1 MTACDYSALREA
13 TGQLARLGLSLQTVI
28 PLALP
33 ADDFPQTRLNS
44 TTGQREIQRDRN
56 GRPLPAFVGK
66 NPSFWLADGQPRLT
80 SQSQPAV
87 ESEVLKRLAIAERL
101 GRPIGLAVIPSKEVV
116 VIDFDRK
123 NYPTQEAL
131 DQDWMRLLDLYPELT
146 ETRIERTPGGGV
158 HIYLRLADGM
168 DSWRTAAGKLHC
180 NFTTVPGGEHRGEVL
195 AGTRVC
201 VCAPTRN
208 DSGVYEL
215 VNPEYAYS
223 LIEVRTLGAI
233 GIYPRARATGATTKQ
248 PQRPKRS
255 TGPQPQASGSA
266 APALVELIGSK
277 AREVLAGGSPYCGN
291 EGAAVDRSSQLT
303 GFLKEV
309 YSWVNLLNDHG
320 LRFSG
325 SPDDLIAQAVAALAI
340 EDKADRVVGTIEMA
354 DCRHRDSDAA
364 LRRYR
369 RLSGGS
375 AAGTV
380 SSGSTDAPQDAA
392 GQEKPLGKPTLQ
404 QVLEKLAAAGPSG
417 SELSF
422 RLERI
427 AGDHD
432 RSLRDVQGLYREL
445 VEEKEAALDADDSLD
460 QLEQLGATGDL
471 DVLSLIPPVL
481 VKALEGIRHSA
492 EFQHSTLL
500 AVLLAGFSAAL
511 PLRSWIELDPA
522 EDFSQP
528 LTLWVLLLMPSGELK
543 TPLLH
548 RLLVKP
554 WQQSVDA
561 VVEQAFKRQLEEWEL
576 RKQDS
581 DNGDGPPPGPRPR
594 LPQTLV
600 TEDITVQGMEVHL
613 EIHDRWANRSIC
625 LWLDEAA
632 AALRQMADPARA
644 GKDASLGGWLLS
656 RYDGTGARGAKV
668 DQTRER
674 HYKSCRLAMVAGCQ
688 PDVYREI
695 TGDADQ
701 SGLSARFIV
710 VEQLSV
716 EQHFPPCWTEEEVQ
730 RADALKE
737 LLVRCYGFLAR
748 IEQLHLRLAP
758 EAFALFQAERAAMY
772 QRKRASISAAE
783 RSLANK
789 AAGRI
794 GRLAALFHLLWCVA
808 EREEGPISLGDNQVG
823 VEAMQRAI
831 RFNRFLLDQ
840 TVGVR
845 LTSAG
850 NSALG
855 ALMLKLQRV
864 AWEKRT
870 PLALSTLRRALSGKQ
885 RPESAEV
892 LHALQVL
899 EERGYGVLEPME
911 YRGQQ
916 GWKYTASK
924 PLLTAS

>member
-13 TGQLARLGLSLQTVI
+13 TGQLARLGISLQTVI

-33 ADDFPQTRLNS
+33 ADGFPQTRLNR

-87 ESEVLKRLAIAERL
+87 ESEVLKRIEIAERL
-101 GRPIGLAVIPSKEVV
+101 GRPIGLAVIPSKEAV

-123 NYPTQEAL
+123 NYPAQEAL

-223 LIEVRTLGAI
+223 LIEVRTLAAI

-255 TGPQPQASGSA
+255 TGPQPQASGPA

-291 EGAAVDRSSQLT
+291 EGAAVDRSAQLT
-303 GFLKEV
+303 GFVKELC
-309 YSWVNLLNDHG
+309 SWVNLLNDHG

-325 SPDDLIAQAVAALAI
+325 SPDDLIGQAVTALAI
-340 EDKADRVVGTIEMA
+340 EDKADRVVATIEMA
-354 DCRHRDSDAA
+354 HCRHRDSDAA

-375 AAGTV
+375 AAGTF

-543 TPLLH
+543 TPLLN

-561 VVEQAFKRQLEEWEL
+561 VVEQAHKRQVEEWEL
-576 RKQDS
+576 RKQDAE
-581 DNGDGPPPGPRPR
+581 NGDGPPPGARPR

-613 EIHDRWANRSIC
+613 EIHDKWANRSVC

-656 RYDGTGARGAKV
+656 RYDGTGARGAMV

-710 VEQLSV
+710 VEQQSV
-716 EQHFPPCWTEEEVQ
+716 EQHFPACWTAEEVQ
-730 RADALKE
+730 RAEDLKQ

-758 EAFALFQAERAAMY
+758 EAFALFQSERAAMY

-885 RPESAEV
+885 RPETAEV

>member
-1 MTACDYSALREA
+1 MNPCEYSALREA
-13 TGQLARLGLSLQTVI
+13 TGHLSRLGLSLQTVI
-28 PLALP
+28 PVALP
-33 ADDFPQTRLNS
+33 AESYPVTRKNS
-44 TTGQREIQRDRN
+44 ATGQREVQRDKN
-56 GRPLPAFVGK
+56 GQPLPAFVGK

-80 SQSQPAV
+80 SQSQPAD
-87 ESEVLKRLAIAERL
+87 ESEVLKRLEVAERL
-101 GRPIGLAVIPSKEVV
+101 QQPIGLAVIPSTDVA

-123 NYPTQEAL
+123 NYPSQEAL
-131 DQDWMRLLDLYPELT
+131 DQDWMRLLDLCPELT
-146 ETRIERTPGGGV
+146 QTRIERTPGGGV
-158 HIYLRLADGM
+158 HIYVRPADGM
-168 DSWRTAAGKLHC
+168 DSWRTATGKLHC

-208 DSGVYEL
+208 GSGSYEL
-215 VNPEYAYS
+215 VNPDHAYS
-223 LIEVRTLGAI
+223 LVEVRSLGAV
-233 GIYPRARATGATTKQ
+233 GIYPRVKATTATTATAEPRERQ
-248 PQRPKRS
+248 KRS
-255 TGPQPQASGSA
+255 TSQYQQASVAA
-266 APALVELIGSK
+266 APALAELIGSK
-277 AREVLAGGSPYCGN
+277 AKEVLAGGNPYCAN
-291 EGAAVDRSSQLT
+291 EGAAVDRSAQLT
-303 GFLKEV
+303 GFVREL
-309 YSWVNLLNDHG
+309 YSWVNLLNAEG

-325 SPDDLIAQAVAALAI
+325 SPDDLIQQAVAALAI
-340 EDKADRVVGTIEMA
+340 EDKVDRVLATIEMEH
-354 DCRHRDSDAA
+354 CRHRDGDAA

-369 RLSGGS
+369 RLSSGS
-375 AAGTV
+375 AAGPG
-380 SSGSTDAPQDAA
+380 SFGSTDAPPVAA
-392 GQEKPLGKPTLQ
+392 GQGKPTLQ
-404 QVLEKLAAAGPSG
+404 QVLEELAEAGLSG

-445 VEEKEAALDADDSLD
+445 VDEQEAALDADDSLD
-460 QLEQLGATGDL
+460 QLEQLGASVDL
-471 DVLSLIPPVL
+471 DVRSLIPPVL
-481 VKALEGIRHSA
+481 VEALEGIRHSA

-543 TPLLH
+543 TPLLS

-554 WQQSVDA
+554 WQQSVDG
-561 VVEQAFKRQLEEWEL
+561 VVEQAHKRQVEEWEI
-576 RKQDS
+576 RKQDAE
-581 DNGDGPPPGPRPR
+581 NGEGPQPGPRPR

-613 EIHDRWANRSIC
+613 EIHDKWANRSVC
-625 LWLDEAA
+625 LWLDEGA

-710 VEQLSV
+710 IEQQSIQ
-716 EQHFPPCWTEEEVQ
+716 QHFPACWTEEETQ
-730 RADALKE
+730 RAEALKQ
-737 LLVRCYGFLAR
+737 LLVRCYGVLAR
-748 IEQLHLRLAP
+748 IEQLHLWLAAD
-758 EAFALFQAERAAMY
+758 AFALFQAERAAMY
-772 QRKRASISAAE
+772 ERKRASISAAE

-808 EREEGPISLGDNQVG
+808 ERAEGPISLGNNEVG

-850 NSALG
+850 NSELG

-870 PLALSTLRRALSGKQ
+870 PLALSMLRRALSGKQ

-899 EERGYGVLEPME
+899 QERGYGVLETTE

-916 GWKYTASK
+916 GWKYTATK
-924 PLLTAS
+924 PLLSAS

>member
-1 MTACDYSALREA
+1 MTPCDYGALREA
-13 TGQLARLGLSLQTVI
+13 AGRLSRLGLSLQTVI
-28 PLALP
+28 PVALP
-33 ADDFPQTRLNS
+33 ADSYPVTRLNS
-44 TTGQREIQRDRN
+44 QTGQREIQRDKN
-56 GRPLPAFVGK
+56 GHPLPAFVGK
-66 NPSFWLADGQPRLT
+66 NPSFWLADGEPRLT
-80 SQSQPAV
+80 SQCKPAD
-87 ESEVLKRLAIAERL
+87 EPEVLKRLEVAERL
-101 GRPIGLAVIPSKEVV
+101 GRPIGLAVIPSKDVV

-123 NYPTQEAL
+123 NYPSQEAL
-131 DQDWMRLLDLYPELT
+131 DQDWMRLLDLCPELT
-146 ETRIERTPGGGV
+146 QSRIERTPGGGV
-158 HIYLRLADGM
+158 HIYVRPADGM
-168 DSWRTAAGKLHC
+168 ASWRTAAGKLHC
-180 NFTTVPGGEHRGEVL
+180 NFTTVPGGDHCGEVL

-208 DSGVYEL
+208 GSGGYEL
-215 VNPEYAYS
+215 VNPDYAYS
-223 LIEVRTLGAI
+223 LVEVRNLGAV
-233 GIYPRARATGATTKQ
+233 GIYPRAKATRATTESR
-248 PQRPKRS
+248 QRQKRS
-255 TGPQPQASGSA
+255 IGQRPQASASA
-266 APALVELIGSK
+266 VPALAELIGSK
-277 AREVLAGGSPYCGN
+277 AREVLDGGSPYRSS
-291 EGAAVDRSSQLT
+291 EGAGVDRSAQLT
-303 GFLKEV
+303 GFVKEV
-309 YSWVNLLNDHG
+309 YSWVNLLDQEG
-320 LRFSG
+320 LNYGG
-325 SPDDLIAQAVAALAI
+325 SPDELIQQAVTALAI
-340 EDKADRVVGTIEMA
+340 EDKWDRVLATIDQG
-354 DCRHRDSDAA
+354 DCRHHDADVA

-369 RLSGGS
+369 RLIGGACGGRGPTES
-375 AAGTV
+375 ASAR
-380 SSGSTDAPQDAA
+380 PAA
-392 GQEKPLGKPTLQ
+392 AAQVKPTLQ
-404 QVLEKLAAAGPSG
+404 QVLEALAEEGLSG

-445 VEEKEAALDADDSLD
+445 IQEQEAALDADDSLD
-460 QLEQLGATGDL
+460 QLEQLGATVDL
-471 DVLSLIPPVL
+471 DVRSLIPPVL
-481 VKALEGIRHSA
+481 VRALEGIRHSA

-543 TPLLH
+543 TPLLN

-561 VVEQAFKRQLEEWEL
+561 VVEQAHKRQVEEWEL
-576 RKQDS
+576 RKQDAE
-581 DNGDGPPPGPRPR
+581 NGDGPPPGARPR

-613 EIHDRWANRSIC
+613 EIHDKWANRSVC

-674 HYKSCRLAMVAGCQ
+674 HYRSCRLAMVAGCQ

-710 VEQLSV
+710 VEQQSV
-716 EQHFPPCWTEEEVQ
+716 EQHFPACWTAEEVQ
-730 RADALKE
+730 RAEDLKQ
-737 LLVRCYGFLAR
+737 LLERCYGVLAR
-748 IEQLHLRLAP
+748 VEQLHLRLTP

-808 EREEGPISLGDNQVG
+808 ERSEGPISLRNDEVG

-850 NSALG
+850 NSELG

-885 RPESAEV
+885 RPESGDV

-899 EERGYGVLEPME
+899 QERGYGVLEPME

-924 PLLTAS
+924 PLLTAN